1 MFFNPI
7 AAANRGIFISLLV
20 SSSSESM
27 LVGSASALNDGAF
40 LGVNFSPV
48 KVNAPEPCRKVVSTA
63 IPFGV
68 PSSSGRAI
76 SRFSSCRFFRWF
88 A

>member
-1 MFFNPI
+1 M
-7 AAANRGIFISLLV
+7 
-20 SSSSESM
+20 
-27 LVGSASALNDGAF
+27 VGGTASALNDGAF

-48 KVNAPEPCRKVVSTA
+48 NVNAPEPCRKVVRAA
-63 IPFGV
+63 IPLGV
-68 PSSSGRAI
+68 PRSSGRAI